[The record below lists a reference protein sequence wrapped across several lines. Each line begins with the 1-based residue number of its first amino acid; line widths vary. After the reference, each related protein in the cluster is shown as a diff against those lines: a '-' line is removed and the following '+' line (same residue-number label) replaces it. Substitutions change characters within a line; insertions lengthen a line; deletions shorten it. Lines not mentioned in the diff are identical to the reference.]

1 MAAAFLLYVA
11 VYLRW
16 PTEALQIDLSVY
28 RFGAARVLHGLDPYS
43 VGYTGKP
50 DELLFIYPPFAALFF
65 VPLTFVG
72 EHSMDI
78 LSLLAMCGLLWYTVQ
93 RSLKCLGLNAA
104 RGLWGLTALLVA
116 LCAWLEP
123 IRLTAQLG
131 QINLMLLAVVVADLL
146 GLTKSKWAGVGI
158 GIVAGIKLTPAI
170 FIVFLVLIGRVRAA
184 VVATATLLATVI
196 LGFAFLPKDS
206 KFYWIERNF
215 DDLNRISRDPFANTS
230 VHGLLLRLH
239 YPAVLGVA
247 VVIGLAIAG
256 VVVGATAYRRGY
268 PVLAIAVVGMA
279 STAVSPFSWSHHWVW
294 FVPLVAHLGY
304 RAYALRSALSAWA
317 MWLLCALCGAWF
329 VAFPGGTP
337 QAGVMSLRPG
347 GIWNEIIPATMF
359 SSSWRPAL
367 SPRRGCGG
375 PARTGAQPTQ
385 PHPPWTPSPL
395 ARKLF
400 SAPY

>member
-1 MAAAFLLYVA
+1 VAFLLYVA
-11 VYLRW
+11 MYLRW
-16 PTEALQIDLSVY
+16 PSEALQIDLSVY
-28 RFGAARVLHGLDPYS
+28 RFGAERLVHGLDLYS

-78 LSLLAMCGLLWYTVQ
+78 LSLLAMCAMLTYTVQ

-116 LCAWLEP
+116 VCAWLEP
-123 IRLTAQLG
+123 VRLTAQLG
-131 QINLMLLAVVVADLL
+131 QINLLLLAVVVADLL
-146 GLTKSKWAGVGI
+146 GRTRKWAGVGL

-184 VVATATLLATVI
+184 AVASATLLATIV
-196 LGFAFLPKDS
+196 LGFVLLPKDS
-206 KFYWIERNF
+206 SFYWVDRHF
-215 DDLNRISRDPFANTS
+215 DDVSRISRDPFANTS
-230 VHGLLLRLH
+230 AHGLFLRLH
-239 YPAVLGVA
+239 CPAGLGTA
-247 VVIGLAIAG
+247 VVIALAVAGL
-256 VVVGATAYRRGY
+256 VVGAIAYRRGY
-268 PVLAIAVVGMA
+268 AVLAVAIVGMA

-304 RAYALRSALSAWA
+304 RAYVLRSGLSALA

-347 GIWNEIIPATMF
+347 GVWNDIIVGTYVFVFVAVCIGTAIWLWRHEAARQPAEVVTG
-359 SSSWRPAL
+359 RLQAEPVGAGAL
-367 SPRRGCGG
+367 
-375 PARTGAQPTQ
+375 
-385 PHPPWTPSPL
+385 
-395 ARKLF
+395 
-400 SAPY
+400 